1 MLWQLGCIAVLAIL
15 RLDWLL
21 ICFKFVLQS
30 LGYFGRMQRVLC
42 TSIGQRKVSFWAQ
55 VSVWSW
61 FWANLRGSVRTIFF
75 SSKRAP
81 NTAKTE
87 PQLSPV
93 VSQHGLHGVQHAP
106 DTSPKLAHTHRAST
120 STQQAL
126 KTKHCPKLTKQFL
139 CGRLSS
145 RSDQNSQ
152 VAIVK
157 SFRYQEKSETKDGS
171 RGRDFLQHKKSQICS
186 KWIPS
191 WSVCNRPDAGWTGNM
206 AFSTNVFRPKKKR
219 QTTFP
224 TINAKAGNLWA
235 SKHFSLCTCKICQF
249 LRQWRN
255 QSQQCQQC
263 WS

>member
-1 MLWQLGCIAVLAIL
+1 MFQVCLAKFRLFWKDAEGLVHFHWATQGLILGTSQCLKLVLGEL
-15 RLDWLL
+15 TWLGSNHFLL
-21 ICFKFVLQS
+21 IKKSAKHCKNRATIKPSSVPTWATWGPACTWHQS
-30 LGYFGRMQRVLC
+30 K
-42 TSIGQRKVSFWAQ
+42 IG
-55 VSVWSW
+55 
-61 FWANLRGSVRTIFF
+61 T
-75 SSKRAP
+75 
-81 NTAKTE
+81 
-87 PQLSPV
+87 
-93 VSQHGLHGVQHAP
+93 
-106 DTSPKLAHTHRAST
+106 HTHRAST
-120 STQQAL
+120 LTQQAL

-171 RGRDFLQHKKSQICS
+171 RGRDCLQHKKSQICS

-191 WSVCNRPDAGWTGNM
+191 WSVCNRSDAGWTGNM

-235 SKHFSLCTCKICQF
+235 SNSTF
-249 LRQWRN
+249 LPLHLQDLPI
-255 QSQQCQQC
+255 S
-263 WS
+263 